1 VRLAVVVLAAVAAV
15 VPSVPADAAVP
26 PLPAGAAPPAAA
38 PSPAGLAVPVHR
50 PAVTVR
56 AYWTPRRMAAA
67 RPAEL
72 ALGSGVRFARPSS
85 LVGYLRRLAPGR
97 AASSVP
103 GAGAEWTGA
112 GAVVRTTGKVFFSLG
127 TDDYVCSGSAVASPD
142 RSTVLTAGHCVDDP
156 ESGTTATN
164 WVFVPGYRDG
174 RAPYG
179 FFAATH
185 LVTTTGWAAAEDFDV
200 DLGFADVAP
209 NAAGVR
215 LGDAVGGQK
224 IAFGTPRG
232 RDAYAFGYAAVA
244 PWTGQRLDACSGGV
258 VQDTTPAPSADQGL
272 ACTMTPGSSGG
283 PWFSEFDPRTGT
295 GTLTSV
301 TSFSYVEEPGVL
313 WGPYLGAEAQALY
326 LSVASTRGA

>member
-15 VPSVPADAAVP
+15 VPS
-26 PLPAGAAPPAAA
+26 LPAGAASPAAA
-38 PSPAGLAVPVHR
+38 PSPAGLTVPVHR
-50 PAVTVR
+50 PAIAVR
-56 AYWTPRRMAAA
+56 AYWTPGRMAAA

-72 ALGSGVRFARPSS
+72 ALSSGVRFARPSS
-85 LVGYLRRLAPGR
+85 LDSYLRRLAPGR
-97 AASSVP
+97 AASPVP
-103 GAGAEWTGA
+103 GSGAEWVGG

-127 TDDYVCSGSAVASPD
+127 ADDYVCSGSAVASPD

-174 RAPYG
+174 KAPYG
-179 FFAATH
+179 LFAATN
-185 LVTTTGWAAAEDFDV
+185 LVTTTGWATAEDFDV
-200 DLGFADVAP
+200 DLGLADVAP

-232 RDAYAFGYAAVA
+232 RDTYAFGYPAVA
-244 PWTGQRLDACSGGV
+244 PWTGQRLDACSGRL
-258 VQDTTPAPSADQGL
+258 VQDTNPLPSTDQGL

-283 PWFSEFDPRTGT
+283 PWFSDFDPRTGT

-301 TSFSYVEEPGVL
+301 TSFSYVEQPGVL
-313 WGPYLGAEAQALY
+313 WGPYLGPEAHALY
-326 LSVASTRGA
+326 DSVASTPGA